1 MLRKKGIEI
10 IDFDQLSR
18 ELVTP
23 GSTVWYALKKFFGDS
38 IFHEDWTLDREKLA
52 QIVFS
57 DPAERARLNAIMR
70 PHLRNLFLKRML
82 WGFFVRFA
90 RVIVVD
96 APLLFENKL
105 DRVCGHVM
113 VVAAPEEIVLT
124 RLKSRSNMEQEH
136 AKQRINAQWPVQ
148 KKMTLAHHVI
158 HNTGELH
165 ELQANVDAWWKA
177 HRYSFSFS
185 PRPTLLSFIFPVILV
200 TLFYLVWVAIPN
212 SLYFIGQ
219 LTAELISYL
228 TQ

>member
-96 APLLFENKL
+96 VSLAFPCSVHFLP
-105 DRVCGHVM
+105 C
-113 VVAAPEEIVLT
+113 
-124 RLKSRSNMEQEH
+124 
-136 AKQRINAQWPVQ
+136 
-148 KKMTLAHHVI
+148 TL
-158 HNTGELH
+158 
-165 ELQANVDAWWKA
+165 
-177 HRYSFSFS
+177 R
-185 PRPTLLSFIFPVILV
+185 
-200 TLFYLVWVAIPN
+200 
-212 SLYFIGQ
+212 
-219 LTAELISYL
+219 
-228 TQ
+228 